1 MVHVVASSSDTDGSV
16 LCVVPTLGQRPD
28 YLVEALDSLQRQ
40 DHPGLTVVVVAPAD
54 AEHVRA
60 ETDRRGLALVVQQG
74 SGLSGALNEGFRAH
88 GERHEFWAWLG
99 DDDTLTTG
107 SVALTA
113 DFLRRHPD
121 TSMVYGRC
129 AYVDEA
135 GRLLHVVRPGPL
147 AARLMRWGP
156 NLVPQPGSLARLPS
170 ERPGCST
177 RPCGTRWT
185 STSSFGCRTSGPCG
199 TFRTPWPP
207 FVGTLPRRRSRT
219 PLLPKLRRA
228 RFEPA
233 PGPVDGRED
242 PCSSRSPGSRDAFCT
257 GCNGGTEHAGP
268 GGHQRKRDP
277 AFNPALRPTSRRTG
291 RTMASPLGRRGASSP
306 ELPA

>member
-1 MVHVVASSSDTDGSV
+1 MHHVHDDSGTRTRKQSERMVQVVASSSDTDGSV

-156 NLVPQPGSLARLPS
+156 NLVPQPGSLARATAVRKAGLLDETLRYAMDLDLFLRLQDVGPVRYLPN
-170 ERPGCST
+170 T
-177 RPCGTRWT
+177 LA
-185 STSSFGCRTSGPCG
+185 
-199 TFRTPWPP
+199 TFRWHAASTTVADSAASETEARAVRARTWT
-207 FVGTLPRRRSRT
+207 GRRSGG
-219 PLLPKLRRA
+219 PLLEPFA
-228 RFEPA
+228 RVA
-233 PGPVDGRED
+233 GRVLH
-242 PCSSRSPGSRDAFCT
+242 RV
-257 GCNGGTEHAGP
+257 
-268 GGHQRKRDP
+268 QR
-277 AFNPALRPTSRRTG
+277 G
-291 RTMASPLGRRGASSP
+291 Y
-306 ELPA
+306 